1 MSAIQNIVVADGK
14 TTPEDHTLIP
24 VTSGPNASWREN
36 AAGLPL
42 IGQTTLATALKMP
55 PNGINRVRIVADIPA
70 LETATAANSSG
81 YTAAPRVAYSNRVAI
96 EFILPSRSTAE
107 QRRDLRVIASNI
119 LAGDMA
125 VDLIDHLNAAY

>member
-14 TTPEDHTLIP
+14 TTPVDHTLIP
-24 VTSGPNASWREN
+24 VTSGLNASWREN
-36 AAGLPL
+36 ASGLPL
-42 IGQTTLATALKMP
+42 IGQMTVATTLKLGS
-55 PNGINRVRIVADIPA
+55 NGINRVRCVLDIPA

-96 EFILPSRSTAE
+96 EFILPSRGTDE
-107 QRRDLRVIASNI
+107 QRRDLRVILSNL

-125 VDLIDHLNAAY
+125 SDLIDHLNAAY